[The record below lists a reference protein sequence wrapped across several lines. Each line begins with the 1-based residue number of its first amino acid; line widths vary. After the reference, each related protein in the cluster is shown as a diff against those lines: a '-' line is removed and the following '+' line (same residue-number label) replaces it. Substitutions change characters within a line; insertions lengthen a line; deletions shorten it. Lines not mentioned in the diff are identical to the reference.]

1 VGGGWARKIYGIAI
15 ANIIKIFQLS
25 LWVFAFAS
33 LAHRLLVFA
42 FWKLIYEPAY
52 IVFNFLY

>member
-1 VGGGWARKIYGIAI
+1 VVGGGWARKIYGIAI

-42 FWKLIYEPAY
+42 FWKL
-52 IVFNFLY
+52 FLAPVIFGFS